1 MTGLDGTKRDIR
13 AVSYA
18 LCSAVFGVIVM
29 RLVVWFAPIGSG
41 GYGSQLG
48 SSALFSLCTQ
58 LVFFLGVPFII
69 YRYYGRRS
77 FKGVLEYSS
86 FKGFKPYHLI
96 ALPLGVCVF
105 FITIGVSSVWSALLD
120 LTGYNYVPSSTPMP
134 EQFNFGFFAAEIL
147 MTAVLPAVCEEFVM
161 RGGFLTT
168 ARRTFGTVGC
178 VVLCGAAFGLFHQNV
193 RQVFYTA
200 CFGAFAAFLT
210 LRLKSI
216 FPAVLVHFANNF
228 MSVYIDYAVE
238 YDWAVGGGLYDF
250 LGRTSGARIWLVAL
264 SALTVCALAVGL
276 VVVMQY
282 LKERRVIENKK
293 SVIGESAFDVTN
305 KRVVLTGE
313 LDPERIAALEMEKEV
328 YGADYAEEKYKPSAR
343 DVMIVVAL
351 GVTTVLTT
359 VFTYVWGFF
368 Y

>member
-41 GYGSQLG
+41 DYGSQLG

-134 EQFNFGFFAAEIL
+134 EKFNFGFFAAEIL
-147 MTAVLPAVCEEFVM
+147 LD
-161 RGGFLTT
+161 R
-168 ARRTFGTVGC
+168 
-178 VVLCGAAFGLFHQNV
+178 
-193 RQVFYTA
+193 
-200 CFGAFAAFLT
+200 
-210 LRLKSI
+210 
-216 FPAVLVHFANNF
+216 
-228 MSVYIDYAVE
+228 
-238 YDWAVGGGLYDF
+238 
-250 LGRTSGARIWLVAL
+250 
-264 SALTVCALAVGL
+264 
-276 VVVMQY
+276 
-282 LKERRVIENKK
+282 K
-293 SVIGESAFDVTN
+293 SVV
-305 KRVVLTGE
+305 
-313 LDPERIAALEMEKEV
+313 
-328 YGADYAEEKYKPSAR
+328 
-343 DVMIVVAL
+343 
-351 GVTTVLTT
+351 
-359 VFTYVWGFF
+359 
-368 Y
+368 